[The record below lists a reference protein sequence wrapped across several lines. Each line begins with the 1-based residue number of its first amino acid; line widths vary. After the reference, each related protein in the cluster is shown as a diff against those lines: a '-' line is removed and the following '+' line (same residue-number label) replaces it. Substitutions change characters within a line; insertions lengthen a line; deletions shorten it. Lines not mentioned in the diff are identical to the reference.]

1 MRSVFE
7 VIRVTEIDETDVII
21 SSVTSSSNSRV
32 YVGTNNGTLMVYAL
46 RHRDGDVRF
55 FRTSKRRRFD
65 SSLASLT
72 SLFSLRLHTIHPINV
87 TLMVYALRH
96 RDGDVGSKKTSK
108 RRRFFVLT
116 NFNLRI
122 KYRR

>member
-46 RHRDGDVRF
+46 RHIDGDVCF
-55 FRTSKRRRFD
+55 FLNVETS
-65 SSLASLT
+65 T
-72 SLFSLRLHTIHPINV
+72 LF
-87 TLMVYALRH
+87 
-96 RDGDVGSKKTSK
+96 
-108 RRRFFVLT
+108 
-116 NFNLRI
+116 RI
-122 KYRR
+122 DEF

>member
-1 MRSVFE
+1 MFE

-55 FRTSKRRRFD
+55 F
-65 SSLASLT
+65 
-72 SLFSLRLHTIHPINV
+72 
-87 TLMVYALRH
+87 
-96 RDGDVGSKKTSK
+96 
-108 RRRFFVLT
+108 
-116 NFNLRI
+116 
-122 KYRR
+122 